1 MLLRFFPAHITGSA
15 AVRLIEQGA
24 TPGFLRLR
32 AAGLTTRQCEV
43 LHWIAQGK
51 RDAEIATIMACASAT
66 VSKHVENLLR
76 KLHAENR
83 AAAVSEARARLGG

>member
-1 MLLRFFPAHITGSA
+1 
-15 AVRLIEQGA
+15 
-24 TPGFLRLR
+24 
-32 AAGLTTRQCEV
+32 V

-51 RDAEIATIMACASAT
+51 RDAEIAVIMGCAPAT

-83 AAAVSEARARLGG
+83 AAAVSAARTMLGG